1 MSSPATTAAGQLNN
15 STSTQSINADTEL
28 PTHHVSSFNSTSL
41 SNNDGQTTPSRA
53 IAFPPRPDDQTL
65 HAYIVANFTLITIVI
80 AIITL
85 VATVAGIIVAIVLAV
100 IYK

>member
-1 MSSPATTAAGQLNN
+1 MPPFDTPSAKNN
-15 STSTQSINADTEL
+15 
-28 PTHHVSSFNSTSL
+28 
-41 SNNDGQTTPSRA
+41 NNNNNKQTTFSKA
-53 IAFPPRPDDQTL
+53 IAFPPKPNDQTL

-85 VATVAGIIVAIVLAV
+85 FATVAGIIVAIVLAV